1 MFLGGRYVVDAE
13 LRSRRIVDT
22 VQYASVDFI
31 KAFWSVAETG
41 KEYWLENCIY
51 GYFPHH
57 KISRQF
63 LFSTMCQI

>member
-1 MFLGGRYVVDAE
+1 MYLSCFMVLGSRYVVDAE

-41 KEYWLENCIY
+41 K
-51 GYFPHH
+51 
-57 KISRQF
+57 
-63 LFSTMCQI
+63 